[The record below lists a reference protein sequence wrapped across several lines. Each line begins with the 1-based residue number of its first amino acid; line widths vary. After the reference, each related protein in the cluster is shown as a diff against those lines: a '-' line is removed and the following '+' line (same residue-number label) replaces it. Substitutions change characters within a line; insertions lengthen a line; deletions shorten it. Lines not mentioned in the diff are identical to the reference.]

1 MDGCLV
7 GCGGSFQPAWESS
20 GRAICEF
27 IIHCAGINRYM
38 LGERFGKT
46 SPLVVS
52 RYSRYSFWVVR
63 TEYLLLMQISTN
75 GCNMK

>member
-20 GRAICEF
+20 GRAICEL

-52 RYSRYSFWVVR
+52 RYSRYSF
-63 TEYLLLMQISTN
+63 LGSTY
-75 GCNMK
+75 GVLIADADIDERL